1 MAVKIKQLREES
13 TDRVREILAET
24 QDALFKHKMRIA
36 TGEGVN
42 PHEARGMRLDIARMK
57 TLLRAVEFV
66 VEHTGVDDAA
76 ARAALEA
83 NSWGPRKA
91 VAATK
96 AGAPAGS

>member
-1 MAVKIKQLREES
+1 MALKIRQLREES

-24 QDALFKHKMRIA
+24 QDKLFKHKMRIA

-42 PHEARGMRLDIARMK
+42 PHEAREMRLDIARMK
-57 TLLRAVEFV
+57 TLLRAIEFV
-66 VEHTGVDDAA
+66 SERAGVDEAA
-76 ARAALEA
+76 ARTALQA

-91 VAATK
+91 VAAIR

>member
-1 MAVKIKQLREES
+1 MAIKIKQLREES

-24 QDALFKHKMRIA
+24 QDKLFRQKMRIA

-42 PHEARGMRLDIARMK
+42 PHEAREMRLDIARMK
-57 TLLRAVEFV
+57 TLLRAIEFV
-66 VEHTGVDDAA
+66 MERTGVDDQT
-76 ARAALEA
+76 ARAALDA

-91 VAATK
+91 VAAIG

>member
-24 QDALFKHKMRIA
+24 QDKLFKHKMRIA

-42 PHEARGMRLDIARMK
+42 PHESREMRLDIARMK
-57 TLLRAVEFV
+57 TLLRAISFV
-66 VEHTGVDDAA
+66 AERAGVDEAA
-76 ARAALEA
+76 ARTALEA
-83 NSWGPRKA
+83 NSWGPGKA
-91 VAATK
+91 VAAIK

>member
-13 TDRVREILAET
+13 TDRIREILAET

-42 PHEARGMRLDIARMK
+42 PHEARTMRLDIARMK
-57 TLLRAVEFV
+57 TLLRAIEYVI
-66 VEHTGVDDAA
+66 EHAGVDDAA

-83 NSWGPRKA
+83 NSWGPKKA
-91 VAATK
+91 AAAAK
-96 AGAPAGS
+96 VEAPPGS

>member
-36 TGEGVN
+36 TGEGIN
-42 PHEARGMRLDIARMK
+42 PHEAREMRLDIARVK
-57 TLLRAVEFV
+57 TLLRAIDLVIERA
-66 VEHTGVDDAA
+66 GVDDQT
-76 ARAALEA
+76 ARAALDA
-83 NSWGPRKA
+83 NSWGPKKA
-91 VAATK
+91 VAAIE

>member
-42 PHEARGMRLDIARMK
+42 PHESREMRLDIARMK
-57 TLLRAVEFV
+57 TLLRAIEFV
-66 VEHTGVDDAA
+66 EEHAGVDDAT
-76 ARAALEA
+76 ARAALET

-91 VAATK
+91 AAAAK